1 MKAILN
7 RQKASLAIIAIAL
20 FAGLS
25 GQSSQAATVDVGT
38 CVPGVT
44 SYSTITAAI
53 GNPKA
58 TTIRVCPGNY
68 PEQVVIKRNLTLTGI
83 SADNGDNPV
92 LVVPS
97 AGFVANTNSL
107 TNGSPIAAQILVQSP
122 ATEVTISDLAVD
134 GSGNNLNSGCSEPPL
149 IGIYYRGVSGTV
161 NYVAARNQA
170 QNATN
175 FGCADSAGLGIFV
188 ESGNSEDSTVTIKNS
203 TVRGYQ
209 KNGITA
215 NEAGTTITLNGN
227 SLVGAGPVGIAQNGI
242 QVAYGATG
250 TVEDNTIA
258 DDDTTVA
265 GTAAAGIL
273 VYGSER
279 LSITGNSIA
288 NTQTGI
294 VTVTAGSLKANGNTV
309 SNNLVADTHLGDG
322 IDLCSDSNT
331 VTGNTVF
338 SSDESGIHL
347 DSTCGSTGA
356 SNNVSSNAVNDACAG
371 ILVGGTGNT
380 IATSNTF
387 ANVTNLTLNGD
398 VCPVAASSVMAT
410 SEAVSQPGR
419 TFSPV
424 RP

>member
-1 MKAILN
+1 MKSILN
-7 RQKASLAIIAIAL
+7 GQKASLAIIAIAL

-25 GQSSQAATVDVGT
+25 GQSSQAATVYVGT
-38 CVPGVT
+38 CVVGGT
-44 SYSTITAAI
+44 SYSTIGAAI

-58 TTIRVCPGNY
+58 TIIRVCPGNY
-68 PEQVVIKRNLTLTGI
+68 PEQVVINRNLTLTGI
-83 SADNGDNPV
+83 SAGTADKPV

-97 AGFVANTNSL
+97 AGFAANTTSL
-107 TNGSPIAAQILVQSP
+107 TNGGSIAAQILVESP
-122 ATEVTISDLAVD
+122 ATDVTISYLAVD

-149 IGIYYRGVSGTV
+149 IGIYYKGASGTV

-175 FGCADSAGLGIFV
+175 FGCGSSAGLGIFV
-188 ESGNSEDSTVTIKNS
+188 ESGDSENSTVTIKNS

-227 SLVGAGPVGIAQNGI
+227 SLVGAGPVIIAQNGI

-250 TVEDNTIA
+250 TVENNTIA

-273 VYGSER
+273 VYGSGG

-294 VTVTAGSLKANGNTV
+294 ATVTGGGLTANGNTV
-309 SNNLVADTHLGDG
+309 SNNLVADTHLYDG
-322 IDLCSDSNT
+322 IDLCSDDNT

-347 DSTCGSTGA
+347 DSICGATGTG
-356 SNNVSSNAVNDACAG
+356 NNVSRNAVNDACAG
-371 ILVGGTGNT
+371 VLVGGTGNT

-398 VCPVAASSVMAT
+398 VCTVTASSVMAA
-410 SEAVSQPGR
+410 SEAVSQPAR